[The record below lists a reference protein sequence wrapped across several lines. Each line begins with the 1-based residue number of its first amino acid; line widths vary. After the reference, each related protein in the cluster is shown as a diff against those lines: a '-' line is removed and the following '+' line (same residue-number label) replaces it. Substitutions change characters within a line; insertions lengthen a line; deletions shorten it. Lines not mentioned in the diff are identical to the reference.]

1 MAGLGASM
9 AEEAEG
15 RDSGAEASG
24 AGVDPAAAA
33 LALSGASREEAD
45 AFLNDQRTILHKQ
58 GALIEDQ
65 RRHLHEQLKRLK
77 IGVISDRLSIMLKVL
92 TGIVGVGVAGVF
104 ALMVWDAAHSSGLI
118 VEPFAV
124 PSDMAARGLTGQVV
138 ASQMLD
144 KLSAMQDITYS
155 SRPPQPYE
163 NNWGTNLKVE
173 IPETGVSIDELQQFL
188 KDWLGH
194 DTHITGEVYRTGAG
208 IAVTAREGSEAG
220 ATFTGPESDLDGLMQ
235 QAAEHVYSVTQPFRY
250 ANYLDRDLNAPD
262 IADRAARASVIYRQ
276 LIAGP
281 NVQEQAWAW
290 YGLAFIENFIK
301 HDPRA
306 AVPYLLK
313 SVAANPDMTL
323 SNFFLG
329 NLEFNTLRHQEQALT
344 FYQKAKL
351 LLARNNV
358 PDIDPRQLLL
368 RRLSMNTRVADAKGD
383 YLEGLRNNRLA
394 TDAPEFFD
402 NAAMSRAGY
411 VGDALVDLAR
421 LHDGR
426 GIRVYLLD
434 QGISSVQERFSG
446 LIVLEVFDA
455 LDDWPAIVQFEKV
468 SPERA
473 SRGLFGSR
481 NDTQTIFVALAQ
493 AHMGDF
499 GDAEALIAQ
508 SPTDCDDCV
517 IVRGQV
523 ADLQGQH
530 ARADNWFQQAEKS
543 ESSIPFADTAW
554 GQALLDRGQP
564 DAAIEKFKLANQKGP
579 KFADPLEGWGEAL
592 MKKNRSDLALAKFEE
607 AEKYA
612 PKWGRL
618 HLKWG
623 EALFYAGR
631 KDNAQKQFA
640 IAAGLDM
647 SNDDKAELAKQ
658 PLHG

>member
-1 MAGLGASM
+1 MRQWAKLRPGGTGM
-9 AEEAEG
+9 AEESEG
-15 RDSGAEASG
+15 SDAGAEASG
-24 AGVDPAAAA
+24 AGVDPFAAAMALGSASRNKADRFLEEQTA
-33 LALSGASREEAD
+33 LAK
-45 AFLNDQRTILHKQ
+45 DQRH
-58 GALIEDQ
+58 
-65 RRHLHEQLKRLK
+65 HLHEQFKQL
-77 IGVISDRLSIMLKVL
+77 RLSIWEKRTGVL
-92 TGIVGVGVAGVF
+92 LRAATVVVGVAVAGF
-104 ALMVWDAAHSSGLI
+104 FGLMLWDAAHSSGLV

-124 PSDMAARGLTGQVV
+124 PSDMAANGLTGQVV

-144 KLSAMQDITYS
+144 KLTAMQQITYS
-155 SRPPQPYE
+155 TRPPQSYE

-194 DTHITGEVYRTGAG
+194 DTHITGEVYRTATG

-250 ANYLDRDLNAPD
+250 ANYLDRDLTAPD
-262 IADRAARASVIYRQ
+262 IAGRAARANVIYRQ

-290 YGLAFIENFIK
+290 YGLGFIENFIK
-301 HDPRA
+301 HDPRG

-329 NLEFNTLRHQEQALT
+329 NLELNTLRHQEQALT
-344 FYQKAKL
+344 FYQKAKSL
-351 LLARNNV
+351 LDRSNV

-434 QGISSVQERFSG
+434 QGLPSVQERFSG

-455 LDDWPAIVQFEKV
+455 LGDWPAILQFEKV
-468 SPERA
+468 SPELA

-481 NDTQTIFVALAQ
+481 NDTQAIFVALAQ
-493 AHMGDF
+493 AHIGDF
-499 GDAEALIAQ
+499 GGAEALIAR

-517 IVRGQV
+517 IVRGQISEM
-523 ADLQGQH
+523 QGQYV
-530 ARADNWFQQAEKS
+530 RADSWFQQAEKS
-543 ESSIPFADTAW
+543 EPSIPFADMAW
-554 GQALLDRGQP
+554 GQALLERGQP
-564 DAAIEKFKLANQKGP
+564 DAAIVKFKLASQKGP
-579 KFADPLEGWGEAL
+579 KFADPLEAWGEAL
-592 MKKNRSDLALAKFEE
+592 MAKNQSHRALAKFAE
-607 AEKYA
+607 AGKYA
-612 PKWGRL
+612 PNWGRL

-623 EALFYAGR
+623 EALGYTGR
-631 KDNAQKQFA
+631 KDEAQKQYA
-640 IAAGLDM
+640 LAAGLDL
-647 SNDDKAELAKQ
+647 SDTDKAELASQSQGKV
-658 PLHG
+658 